1 MNVATKEI
9 GRNSL
14 YAGDAFDR
22 ADETHDA
29 LFYARDRFVSHLDSL
44 ALTTVERIIET
55 LIVEEEPI
63 ILDLMAG
70 WDSHIPDRIR
80 PFKVVGL
87 GLNRNELA
95 ENPALSEY
103 VIHDLNRDPRLPFP
117 DASFDVVLN
126 TVSVDYMTRPFE
138 VFADVA
144 RILKPGGLFLVV
156 FSNRMFP
163 QKAVNLWRRSGEL
176 ERVIL
181 VEDFFGESGLYE
193 DPKVYVSKGKPRPED
208 DKYAHLGIPSDPIYA
223 VYADRKGSGFHR
235 RSRPVLELDL
245 MDYGFPD
252 AGVIDE
258 RRKRTRYTRECPYC
272 GRRMNKWM
280 VPHNPFTDWTNEFMY
295 VCFNDD
301 CPYFRKGWDVMNLQ
315 GNLGFSYRLMYHPE
329 KDSFFPVPVPGFKAL
344 RESIVDND

>member
-1 MNVATKEI
+1 MNVATREI

-22 ADETHDA
+22 ADETQDA

-80 PFKVVGL
+80 PLKVVGL

-117 DASFDVVLN
+117 DAAFDVVLN

-138 VFADVA
+138 VFEDVA

-223 VYADRKGSGFHR
+223 VYADRKGLGFHR
-235 RSRPVLELDL
+235 RARPVLQLDL

-252 AGVIDE
+252 AEVIDQ
-258 RRKRTRYTRECPYC
+258 RRKRTRYNRECPYC